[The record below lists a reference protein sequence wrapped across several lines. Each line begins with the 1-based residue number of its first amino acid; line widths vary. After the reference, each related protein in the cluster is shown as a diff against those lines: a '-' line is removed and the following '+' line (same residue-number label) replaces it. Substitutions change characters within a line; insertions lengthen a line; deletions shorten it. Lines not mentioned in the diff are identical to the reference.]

1 MSRQLN
7 FRVFENSSR
16 EKIHEGHWKSWSCY
30 HGINFRTI
38 QQSTGVFD
46 QNNKE
51 IYEGDIVYLNYLDCP
66 EIDSKNLFEIIFKRG
81 CFQLKPIKLS
91 PPPFGGNGAFSW
103 VQYIEGWDKQ
113 GYEKYR
119 YELPPPRPI
128 CDFNIM
134 VVVGN
139 IFENLELLG

>member
-1 MSRQLN
+1 MN
-7 FRVFENSSR
+7 EEDCV
-16 EKIHEGHWKSWSCY
+16 
-30 HGINFRTI
+30 I
-38 QQSTGVFD
+38 QQFTGVLD

-51 IYEGDIVYLNYLDCP
+51 IYEGDIVYLNYLDHP
-66 EIDSKNLFEIIFKRG
+66 EIDSKNLFEIIFERG

-91 PPPFGGNGAFSW
+91 PPPNGGNGAFSW
-103 VQYIEGWDKQ
+103 MKYIEGWDEQ

-139 IFENLELLG
+139 VFENPELLK